1 MARILCARSRQIDLS
16 ELVAEQDGAIVR
28 GTMQDMDDDHL
39 LRFNAVED
47 QVVAM
52 NSPTDTMVLEPGD
65 EGEAVWSIEETL
77 ALAPQLSD
85 E

>member
-1 MARILCARSRQIDLS
+1 MGWPGFSARVRASLF

-28 GTMQDMDDDHL
+28 DTMQDMDDDHL

-65 EGEAVWSIEETL
+65 EGEAVWSSEETL